1 LPISD
6 CQLPIGVEI
15 ERVRYD
21 KSYSSRIDGFQIG
34 NRQLEIGNLTIRQL
48 EIEND

>member
-34 NRQLEIGNLTIRQL
+34 NLTIRQL